1 MDGLVEDC
9 SNSIANALES
19 LQFCTKLY
27 IYVIVQSILVHFDPI
42 IYLWNT
48 VSIYL
53 DLSYAHV

>member
-9 SNSIANALES
+9 SNSIANALEL
-19 LQFCTKLY
+19 LQPY
-27 IYVIVQSILVHFDPI
+27 IYMLLYGAYLMHFDPM

-48 VSIYL
+48 VSVNL